1 MVNFWSICDQFV
13 VNFWIN
19 FNRFSFNF
27 SLNFGSTLVEF
38 RVNFWSVDHQIL
50 GKWNPFLVQ
59 FRPIFNQFSVNF
71 SLNFGGFLGQICG
84 NLVDIFG
91 WPISNQIQF
100 NYLLNFWWFSGQF
113 LLEFQPIP
121 GQLLID
127 SNEIKLIGEWIQ
139 IIINVKT
146 WQRCE
151 SKMESI
157 RNGALNIRR
166 RFGGGGGGGRGR
178 GVVFPLLPDSFIKQ
192 RHVRNI
198 HWSNHQSTHL
208 SN

>member
-38 RVNFWSVDHQIL
+38 RVNFWYVDHQIL

-84 NLVDIFG
+84 NLVDIFPTLSKFLTNFKSN
-91 WPISNQIQF
+91 PIQLFAQFLVIFWSIFVRISANSGSVVDRFKWNQINWWMNS
-100 NYLLNFWWFSGQF
+100 NY
-113 LLEFQPIP
+113 
-121 GQLLID
+121 
-127 SNEIKLIGEWIQ
+127 
-139 IIINVKT
+139 
-146 WQRCE
+146 
-151 SKMESI
+151 
-157 RNGALNIRR
+157 
-166 RFGGGGGGGRGR
+166 
-178 GVVFPLLPDSFIKQ
+178 
-192 RHVRNI
+192 H
-198 HWSNHQSTHL
+198 
-208 SN
+208 